1 MRLGRQKDSALEGD
15 QLVGVGR
22 RITEAR
28 LEAGMTKM
36 ELAEKLGVPLGLF
49 ERYEAGGEDPSPH
62 LGRLAQV
69 TGKPVTWFRGEAPG
83 EGGEPDDTAA
93 AEAEAEPE
101 VIEPDEEP
109 VLLPESEPVGS
120 NGGSSEPDETTVEP
134 LVLGEPDPEP
144 GAEPDE
150 PLPPASE
157 PEPEP
162 EPEVSSPP
170 AAASAAS
177 MADDGDDDLDRLL
190 SSLGRQREQ
199 MAARRKELDE
209 REQALA
215 GREADLERRDQELS
229 DRALQLDDRE
239 TDLSQRE
246 GALGEQASAATAQL
260 DADWHEKLQSF
271 EDTNRQYAQAAAA
284 LADWASELR
293 NTAGAQPSSA
303 SASAEP
309 ESEPFSSSS
318 SSSTSGDDFP
328 EDF

>member
-1 MRLGRQKDSALEGD
+1 MRLGRQKDSPLEGD

-62 LGRLAQV
+62 LGRLAQA

-83 EGGEPDDTAA
+83 AGGEGDDEATS

-101 VIEPDEEP
+101 VIEPEEEP
-109 VLLPESEPVGS
+109 VLLPENEPAAS

-134 LVLGEPDPEP
+134 LVVGEADPGPEP
-144 GAEPDE
+144 EPVE
-150 PLPPASE
+150 PLPAASE

-162 EPEVSSPP
+162 EPEVSSAA

-177 MADDGDDDLDRLL
+177 VADDGDDDLDRLL

-199 MAARRKELDE
+199 MAARRKELDD
-209 REQALA
+209 REQSLA
-215 GREADLERRDQELS
+215 DREAEVERRDQEIS

-246 GALGEQASAATAQL
+246 SALGEQSSAASAQL

-284 LADWASELR
+284 LADWAAELR
-293 NTAGAQPSSA
+293 NAAGGEGSSESAAVEPEAEPLKSSSA
-303 SASAEP
+303 D
-309 ESEPFSSSS
+309 
-318 SSSTSGDDFP
+318 DDFP

>member
-1 MRLGRQKDSALEGD
+1 MRLGRQKDSSLEGD

-83 EGGEPDDTAA
+83 AVTGDDTS

-101 VIEPDEEP
+101 VIEPEEEP
-109 VLLPESEPVGS
+109 VLLPESESEPAAS

-134 LVLGEPDPEP
+134 LVLGESDPEP
-144 GAEPDE
+144 EAEPE
-150 PLPPASE
+150 APMPAAS
-157 PEPEP
+157 EPEP
-162 EPEVSSPP
+162 EPEVSSMP
-170 AAASAAS
+170 AAASGAS

-199 MAARRKELDE
+199 MAARRKELDD

-215 GREADLERRDQELS
+215 DREADLERRDQELS
-229 DRALQLDDRE
+229 DRALSLDDRE
-239 TDLSQRE
+239 TDLTQRE
-246 GALGEQASAATAQL
+246 GALGEQANAAATAQL
-260 DADWHEKLQSF
+260 DADWQEKLQSF

-284 LADWASELR
+284 LADWAVELR
-293 NTAGAQPSSA
+293 NASGGEESSSGA
-303 SASAEP
+303 AEP
-309 ESEPFSSSS
+309 ESEPLKSSSS
-318 SSSTSGDDFP
+318 ADDDFP
-328 EDF
+328 DDF

>member
-69 TGKPVTWFRGEAPG
+69 TGKPVSWFRGEAPG
-83 EGGEPDDTAA
+83 AGGATDDEEAG
-93 AEAEAEPE
+93 AEAEPE
-101 VIEPDEEP
+101 VIEPEEEP
-109 VLLPESEPVGS
+109 VLLPENEPAAS
-120 NGGSSEPDETTVEP
+120 NGGSSD
-134 LVLGEPDPEP
+134 
-144 GAEPDE
+144 PDE
-150 PLPPASE
+150 PTLDPLVVTE
-157 PEPEP
+157 PEPEPEERLPAASEP
-162 EPEVSSPP
+162 EPEVSSTP

-190 SSLGRQREQ
+190 SSLSRQREQ

-215 GREADLERRDQELS
+215 DREADLERRDQELS
-229 DRALQLDDRE
+229 DRALQLDDR
-239 TDLSQRE
+239 
-246 GALGEQASAATAQL
+246 
-260 DADWHEKLQSF
+260 
-271 EDTNRQYAQAAAA
+271 
-284 LADWASELR
+284 
-293 NTAGAQPSSA
+293 
-303 SASAEP
+303 
-309 ESEPFSSSS
+309 
-318 SSSTSGDDFP
+318 
-328 EDF
+328 

>member
-1 MRLGRQKDSALEGD
+1 MRLGRQKDSPLEGD

-83 EGGEPDDTAA
+83 EGDASDDDSAA

-109 VLLPESEPVGS
+109 VLLPESEAGAS

-134 LVLGEPDPEP
+134 LVLSEPDPEP
-144 GAEPDE
+144 ESEPDE
-150 PLPPASE
+150 PLPAAW
-157 PEPEP
+157 EPEP
-162 EPEVSSPP
+162 EPEVSSPA

-177 MADDGDDDLDRLL
+177 VADDGDDDLDRLL
-190 SSLGRQREQ
+190 SSLSRQREQ

-293 NTAGAQPSSA
+293 NAAGADSSSA
-303 SASAEP
+303 SASVEP
-309 ESEPFSSSS
+309 ESEPLSSSS
-318 SSSTSGDDFP
+318 SSRSDDDFP